1 MIKTY
6 MNLYV
11 YYDDAYMTNW
21 ISDDISL
28 EITDFLRSKGF
39 RVLNA
44 EELAEMMKK
53 SVDEDTCWRNL
64 VVFSRDIVPETIC
77 HYPYPNTLIRDYLDR
92 GGTIVWLGD
101 IPLYYR
107 GLCPSSSNRLKQQ
120 LKHANRSEGEK
131 LKQLIKTGDKKDRF
145 AECYKM
151 RACFNILEVLPL
163 LTKHP
168 GSKVRITRA
177 GRELGLRSSWY
188 SDRPILIR
196 GSNSRKRK
204 PVALA
209 TGKPRYIMP
218 FERSILDEK
227 KEKRLSLSVIDL
239 LSKILGLIPALI
251 AMATALYL
259 LWAGFATALIWLFL
273 GVSALLLLTYLTYW
287 FFWSRATY
295 AGAWFKNFDG
305 RHPDSGFYR
314 LWDFNLHRTTRNI
327 LDELFNVTLT
337 ISRKTSGDGA

>member
-1 MIKTY
+1 

-21 ISDDISL
+21 IPDEISL

-39 RVLNA
+39 QGLNA
-44 EELAEMMKK
+44 DELAEMMKK
-53 SVDEDTCWRNL
+53 SVDEDTCSRSL
-64 VVFSRDIVPETIC
+64 VVFSRDVVPETIC

-101 IPLYYR
+101 IPLYLR

-120 LKHANRSEGEK
+120 LKDANQSEGEK
-131 LKQLIKTGDKKDRF
+131 LKQQERTRDKKDRF

-151 RACFNILEVLPL
+151 RAAFNILEILPL

-168 GSKVRITRA
+168 GSKVSITRA

-196 GSNSRKRK
+196 GSNLRKRK

-209 TGKPRYIMP
+209 TSKPRYIMP
-218 FERSILDEK
+218 FEQTILDEK
-227 KEKRLSLSVIDL
+227 KERRFSLSVIDL

-251 AMATALYL
+251 AMGTALYL
-259 LWAGFATALIWLFL
+259 YWAGSATALIGSFL

-295 AGAWFKNFDG
+295 AGAWFRNFDG
-305 RHPDSGFYR
+305 RYPDSGFYR
-314 LWDFNLHRTTRNI
+314 FWDFYLHRTTRNM
-327 LDELFNVTLT
+327 LEELFNVILT
-337 ISRKTSGDGA
+337 ITRKISVDAS